1 MNKIL
6 AFCSFG
12 LLSMIF
18 AACDPLAM
26 DHWYVEDFEFK
37 FVNNSQDTVGYSV
50 YGHKINTDGDVVS
63 YIMSGNSIA
72 PAQSKIVGTQYRG
85 IDDDG
90 SWANFF
96 EEESIDTLYICIAKE
111 VSEAK
116 GQKCKLPDKDSVL
129 KVYKFYDK
137 NTDLM
142 HTVSPTITYP

>member
-18 AACDPLAM
+18 TACDPICEPAPSCRFQ
-26 DHWYVEDFEFK
+26 FE

-50 YGHKINTDGDVVS
+50 YGHKINMNNDDVIYFFS
-63 YIMSGNSIA
+63 CNSIT
-72 PAQSKIVGTQYRG
+72 PASTRVVKFDHWDYG
-85 IDDDG
+85 D
-90 SWANFF
+90 SWEGFF
-96 EEESIDTLYICIAKE
+96 KEEKIDTLYIYIAKE
-111 VSEAK
+111 VPEGK
-116 GQKCKLPDKDSVL
+116 YQICKLPDKDSVL